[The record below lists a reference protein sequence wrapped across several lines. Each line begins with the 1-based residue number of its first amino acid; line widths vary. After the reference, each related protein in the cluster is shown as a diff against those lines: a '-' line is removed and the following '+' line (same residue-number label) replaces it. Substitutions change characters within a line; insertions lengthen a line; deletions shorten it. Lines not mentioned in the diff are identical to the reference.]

1 MSRADQFEV
10 ELRWQADQALV
21 PGRRYL
27 LSLPGTSVSV
37 GARVA
42 VPKYRVAGDGGGE
55 RLATRT
61 LGHDQ
66 RGVAVLTTEVPIDA
80 ADGERLPFSLLDA
93 GTGAVAATGEIAF
106 ALRRSRNL
114 HWQEVAI
121 DKAARTALGAHR
133 PAVVWFTGL
142 SGAGK
147 SSIANEV
154 ERRLHAEGAR
164 TYLLDGDNVRQGLN
178 KDLGFTEPDRIENM
192 RRISE
197 VARLMADAGLIV
209 LVAFI
214 SPFREE
220 RARARA
226 LLDPGEFCEVFVDTP
241 LEVAEA
247 RDVKG
252 LYAKA
257 RRGELKNFTGIDS
270 PYEPPLDP
278 EVRIE
283 ASVLTPGDAAGL
295 VIARLR
301 SIGVLSAH

>member
-1 MSRADQFEV
+1 MSAADQFEV
-10 ELRWQADQALV
+10 ELHWQSEPALV

-27 LSLPGTSVSV
+27 LSLPGASVSV

-42 VPKYRVAGDGGGE
+42 VPKYRVAGDGE

-61 LGHDQ
+61 LGSDQ

-80 ADGERLPFSLLDA
+80 ADSDRLPFSLLDA
-93 GTGAVAATGEIAF
+93 GTGAVVATGEIAF
-106 ALRRSRNL
+106 ALRRSHNL

-121 DKAARTALGAHR
+121 DKAARTALGTHR

-154 ERRLHAEGAR
+154 ERRLHSEGAR

-178 KDLGFTEPDRIENM
+178 KDLGFTEADRIENM
-192 RRISE
+192 RRIAE
-197 VARLMADAGLIV
+197 VACLMADAGLIV

-214 SPFREE
+214 SPFRDE

-241 LEVAEA
+241 LELAES

-283 ASVLTPGDAAGL
+283 ASELTPSDAAAL

-301 SIGVLSAH
+301 SMGVLSAH

>member
-10 ELRWQADQALV
+10 ELRWQADPPLV

-27 LSLPGTSVSV
+27 LSLPGASSSVA
-37 GARVA
+37 ARVA
-42 VPKYRVAGDGGGE
+42 VPKYRLADGGPQ
-55 RLATRT
+55 LAART
-61 LGHDQ
+61 LRQGQ
-66 RGVAVLTTEVPIDA
+66 RGVAVLTTESPIDA
-80 ADGERLPFSLLDA
+80 EDNEPFSLLE
-93 GTGAVAATGEIAF
+93 AATATVVATGQIAF

-114 HWQEVAI
+114 HWQQLAI
-121 DKAARTALGAHR
+121 DKAARTALGSHR

-154 ERRLHAEGAR
+154 ERRLHADGAR

-178 KDLGFTEPDRIENM
+178 KDLGFTESDRIENM

-197 VARLMADAGLIV
+197 VASLMADAGLIV

-226 LLDPGEFCEVFVDTP
+226 LLEPGEFCEVFVDTP

-278 EVRIE
+278 EVRLE
-283 ASVLTPGDAAGL
+283 ASVLTPGDAAAL

-301 SIGVLSAH
+301 AMGVLSAH

>member
-1 MSRADQFEV
+1 VSTADQFEV
-10 ELRWQADQALV
+10 ALRWEAEPALV

-42 VPKYRVAGDGGGE
+42 VPKYRVAGDGE

-66 RGVAVLTTEVPIDA
+66 RGVAVLTTEVPIDT
-80 ADGERLPFSLLDA
+80 ADSDRLPFSLLDA
-93 GTGAVAATGEIAF
+93 RTGAVVATGEIAF

-121 DKAARTALGAHR
+121 DKAARTALGSHR

-154 ERRLHAEGAR
+154 ERRLHRQGAR

-178 KDLGFTEPDRIENM
+178 KDLGFTDADRIENM
-192 RRISE
+192 RRIAE

-214 SPFREE
+214 SPFRDE

-241 LEVAEA
+241 LDVAES

-270 PYEPPLDP
+270 PYEPPEHPDVHIETTEVDP
-278 EVRIE
+278 E
-283 ASVLTPGDAAGL
+283 AA
-295 VIARLR
+295 AE
-301 SIGVLSAH
+301 SIVAHLAQMGVLPDTVE